1 MGQGGLLGW
10 VLKRGGEGSGRRA
23 LFCGMEAEEK
33 DKDSKVGKVKK
44 KKDPIP
50 PPKKRGG
57 GRGLRGPAAKKYR
70 SWTFRGE
77 KKSFSFSGEISE
89 LSSASFSSFSL
100 AENT

>member
-1 MGQGGLLGW
+1 MIVCPDFFSFLLTIYFFKKIGLFRLAGSGTARWGRGRLLGW

-50 PPKKRGG
+50 PPKKEGWG
-57 GRGLRGPAAKKYR
+57 A
-70 SWTFRGE
+70 
-77 KKSFSFSGEISE
+77 
-89 LSSASFSSFSL
+89 
-100 AENT
+100 